1 MLCNSENIKFAQTRK
16 GKAEPR
22 AGDDINDAAAI
33 SKPENLYMTVLN
45 NEMNSPME
53 SYLAPSVVSP
63 QAAT

>member
-1 MLCNSENIKFAQTRK
+1 MLCNSENVKFTQNRK
-16 GKAEPR
+16 GETEQHT
-22 AGDDINDAAAI
+22 GNDINDAAAI

-63 QAAT
+63 QTAT